1 MTKEELFNNA
11 QYLSIKDLMRVYD
24 CGYNVAFRIM
34 REIKAVSD
42 IMKVKGKVTLSD
54 YERWY
59 NQIDNS

>member
-11 QYLSIKDLMRVYD
+11 QYLSIKDLMRIYD

>member
-1 MTKEELFNNA
+1 
-11 QYLSIKDLMRVYD
+11 MRIYD